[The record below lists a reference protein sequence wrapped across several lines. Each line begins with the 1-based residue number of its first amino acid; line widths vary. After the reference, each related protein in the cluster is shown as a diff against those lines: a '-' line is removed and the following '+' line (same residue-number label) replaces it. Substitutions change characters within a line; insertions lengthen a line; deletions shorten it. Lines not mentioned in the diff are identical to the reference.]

1 MVLRWRQAPTTTP
14 SLPARFGHRTA
25 PSGLILTRVRGDS
38 PGRSSGGSVGDR
50 DEPRAIAGLIYSAC
64 DEKRSV
70 PNAWREIPVGRQSRD
85 FRTDEALVGSIAAIS
100 AALTSAI
107 RPKIGRASCRER
119 V

>member
-1 MVLRWRQAPTTTP
+1 M
-14 SLPARFGHRTA
+14 
-25 PSGLILTRVRGDS
+25 RVRGDS

-85 FRTDEALVGSIAAIS
+85 FRTDEARARYLGREGIRVLRFSNLESLQETEGVLEAIWQ
-100 AALTSAI
+100 ALGEPS
-107 RPKIGRASCRER
+107 P
-119 V
+119 